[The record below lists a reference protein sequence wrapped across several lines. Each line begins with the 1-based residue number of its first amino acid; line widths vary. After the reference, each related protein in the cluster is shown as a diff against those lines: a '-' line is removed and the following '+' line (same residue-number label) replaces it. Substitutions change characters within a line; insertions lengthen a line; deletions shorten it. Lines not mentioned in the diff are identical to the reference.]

1 MQDQLQTNKLLTNKL
16 PTNKLPTNNYIDNI
30 NNILL
35 RTKTACEI
43 KEILNNFENNK
54 SDLLFKKG
62 IYVYGHPGIGKTQF
76 VTDIL
81 KDLNYDI
88 ITYNA
93 GDVRNKSIIE
103 TITKDNMS
111 DKSIMCLFH
120 KKIQKKAIIMDEID
134 GMNNGDKGGI
144 NALIKLIRPKKTKRQ
159 KSEDTTLIPI
169 ICIGNYHIDKKINEL
184 MKVCNVFELNKP
196 SNEQIETIC
205 NNIMPTMT
213 KNLKVKLIHYIQGD
227 LRKLHNIYHIYCK
240 NDCLLN
246 EYVVD
251 NILKL
256 KSYNEDT
263 KSITNNLFNR
273 NYLMNEHLHVMNE
286 TDRTIVALLWHENI
300 IDRLEKYNINSS
312 LPVYLKILD
321 NICFADYIDRIT
333 FQKQIWVFNEMS
345 SLIKTFYNNRIYHE
359 FTNVDVGTTTPSS
372 ASHTTHKPNN
382 KPPCKMTTN
391 KSTKPTT
398 QENTQLE
405 PLNNIR
411 FTKVLT
417 KYSTEYNNYNFI
429 HNLCQQ
435 LGMDKK
441 DLFAFFISLK
451 NKYTSDAEC
460 FTELLNMF
468 ENYEINKLDIQR
480 MYRYLDKSFKDS
492 NTNDEEGVWEMD
504 EDTCEFDC

>member
-1 MQDQLQTNKLLTNKL
+1 MPNKLFNKSE
-16 PTNKLPTNNYIDNI
+16 PSKSETNNYINNI
-30 NNILL
+30 NTILV
-35 RTKTACEI
+35 RSKTACEI
-43 KEILNNFENNK
+43 KEILNNFEKNK
-54 SDLLFKKG
+54 DVLSFKKG

-88 ITYNA
+88 IIYNA
-93 GDVRNKSIIE
+93 GDIRNKSIIE

-111 DKSIMCLFH
+111 DKSIMSLFH

-196 SNEQIETIC
+196 TNEQIEMIC
-205 NNIMPTMT
+205 NNIMPFIATD
-213 KNLKVKLIHYIQGD
+213 LKIKLIHYIQGD
-227 LRKLHNIYHIYCK
+227 LRKLHNIYNIYCK
-240 NDCLLN
+240 NNTLLN

-251 NILKL
+251 DILKL
-256 KSYNEDT
+256 KSYNQDT
-263 KSITNNLFNR
+263 KSITNNLFKR
-273 NYLMNEHLHVMNE
+273 NYLIKDHLHVMNE

-300 IDRLEKYNINSS
+300 IDRLEKYNINNS

-333 FQKQIWVFNEMS
+333 FQKQIWIFNEMS
-345 SLIKTFYNNRIYHE
+345 SLIKTFYNNKIYHE
-359 FTNVDVGTTTPSS
+359 FINLDVCNTTPQANKQLTKITKTVKNTKTTKNSFPEKS
-372 ASHTTHKPNN
+372 IIEQSH
-382 KPPCKMTTN
+382 
-391 KSTKPTT
+391 
-398 QENTQLE
+398 
-405 PLNNIR
+405 NIR

-441 DLFAFFISLK
+441 DLFAFFISFK
-451 NKYTSDAEC
+451 NKCTNESEC
-460 FTELLNMF
+460 FNELSNLF

-492 NTNDEEGVWEMD
+492 NTTDEESGWEIE
-504 EDTCEFDC
+504 EDIVELD